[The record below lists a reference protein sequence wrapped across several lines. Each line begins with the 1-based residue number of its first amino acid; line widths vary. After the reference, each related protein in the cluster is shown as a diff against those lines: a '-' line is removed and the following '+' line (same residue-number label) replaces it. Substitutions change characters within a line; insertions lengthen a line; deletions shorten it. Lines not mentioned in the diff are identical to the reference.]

1 MFQEAVHRRRIYPVT
16 ADWVSIGN
24 LKAVG
29 DVVRIDLPATAVI
42 SDGSLGSPPLTQT
55 VLAELDVNS
64 DVSAESN
71 NPLH

>member
-1 MFQEAVHRRRIYPVT
+1 
-16 ADWVSIGN
+16 VSIGN

-29 DVVRIDLPATAVI
+29 DVVRIDLPATSVI
-42 SDGSLGSPPLTQT
+42 SDGSFQPGSPPLTQT
-55 VLAELDVNS
+55 VLAEWTVNN